1 MEEGRNKVK
10 GKEMKV
16 CACGIRWT
24 CERPEM
30 ERGSTFLG
38 RCCQTIELAEAI
50 ERLIGLTACSRDDAE
65 HALLAARGN
74 LNLAAQLLL
83 EGPPPS
89 AGHVV
94 GPAIADEDCDSA
106 TAVR

>member
-1 MEEGRNKVK
+1 MED
-10 GKEMKV
+10 
-16 CACGIRWT
+16 W
-24 CERPEM
+24 
-30 ERGSTFLG
+30 
-38 RCCQTIELAEAI
+38 QTIEPAEAI

-65 HALLAARGN
+65 HALIAARGN
-74 LNLAAQLLL
+74 LDLAAQLLL